1 MAVEHMSTRACGP
14 PVRAPASN
22 HIIPTSHLLPSAS
35 LPQGFSGD
43 NPEPNETVASWLASI
58 NENIKNGLE
67 ESDLSNFFLEDSF
80 WRDLL
85 CLSWD
90 FRTLHGRE
98 QIASYVKGCSA
109 RSRTLSFSLDISAGH
124 KEPALTTLDFD
135 GNVNC
140 LQAWLDIETDLGRG
154 KAIVKLAPDSSDHG
168 TWKAFTL
175 LTTLQELK
183 GHEESIRGRR
193 PTGAKDAQDQGSAN
207 WKDRRI
213 AEQNFEDGREPAVL
227 ILGVSNL
234 SRSGVNVPNPLTLF
248 RRRSRGFNLSG
259 EVEAAWG
266 ISVIDRQ
273 K

>member
-1 MAVEHMSTRACGP
+1 MAVEHMSTTACEA

-22 HIIPTSHLLPSAS
+22 HIIPASHLLPSAS
-35 LPQGFSGD
+35 LPQGFLGD
-43 NPEPNETVASWLASI
+43 KPEPKETVSKWLTSI
-58 NENIKNGLE
+58 NENIKSGLE
-67 ESDLSNFFLEDSF
+67 ESDLSSCFLEDSF

-140 LQAWLDIETDLGRG
+140 LQAWLDVETDLGRG
-154 KAIVKLAPDSSDHG
+154 KAIVRLAPDSSDPG

-183 GHEESIRGRR
+183 GLEESIQGRR
-193 PTGAKDAQDQGSAN
+193 PTGARDAQDQGPAN

-213 AEQNFEDGREPAVL
+213 AEQEFEDGREPAVL
-227 ILGVSNL
+227 ILGVSSMSQTGLNA
-234 SRSGVNVPNPLTLF
+234 PNSLTLF
-248 RRRSRGFNLSG
+248 RRWSRGSNLSC
-259 EVEAAWG
+259 EVEAA
-266 ISVIDRQ
+266 
-273 K
+273 